1 MKSLLVATML
11 VWASIHAGATN
22 LVAQNTRRLTLA
34 QAEALALRNHPR
46 LAAAVARAD
55 ASHALVT
62 QARSAYFPTVAASL
76 TGMGADRGTAVA
88 AGNLTTSSLANRTAS
103 GFTVSQLVMDFGRT
117 ASLIRSSELQA
128 GAQSE
133 AVASTR
139 ASLLLRV
146 RQAYFRHL
154 LARALL
160 RVAEETVD
168 ARRLTLR
175 QISALARSELKSTL
189 DVTFA
194 EVNVSEAELAL
205 FRAQSDIRASAAEL
219 SGALGYETE
228 QSFELVD
235 DSDIIPL
242 GADVESFVAQ
252 ALAARPDLQSL
263 RLQRDA
269 ASKFAEGERSLRF
282 PSLSILGSAGVLP
295 IHEDRL
301 RGKYAAAG
309 LNLSIPVFN
318 GNLFAAREAEATLKA
333 RAAGQDVKDLEIRIA
348 QSVRVTWLNALNSF
362 RRLDVTARLLDQATR
377 SLTLAQSRYNLG
389 LSSIVELTQAQLAK
403 TSGEIAAN
411 SARYDYQTQRAALDY
426 ETGALK

>member
-1 MKSLLVATML
+1 
-11 VWASIHAGATN
+11 
-22 LVAQNTRRLTLA
+22 
-34 QAEALALRNHPR
+34 
-46 LAAAVARAD
+46 
-55 ASHALVT
+55 
-62 QARSAYFPTVAASL
+62 
-76 TGMGADRGTAVA
+76 
-88 AGNLTTSSLANRTAS
+88 
-103 GFTVSQLVMDFGRT
+103 MDFGRT

-128 GAQSE
+128 RAQSE
-133 AVASTR
+133 GVRSTR

-219 SGALGYETE
+219 SGALGFETE

-235 DSDIIPL
+235 DSELAPL

-252 ALAARPDLQSL
+252 ALAARPDLQGL

-269 ASKFAEGERSLRF
+269 ASKFAEGERNLRF

-295 IHEDRL
+295 VHEDRL

-333 RAAGQDVKDLEIRIA
+333 RAASQDVKDLEIRIA
-348 QSVRVTWLNALNSF
+348 QSVRVAWLNALNVF

-377 SLTLAQSRYNLG
+377 SLRLAQSRYNLG

-403 TSGEIAAN
+403 TSAEIAAN
-411 SARYDYQTQRAALDY
+411 SARYDYQSQRAALDY